1 MKSVARIAIVV
12 ISLVSCS
19 SGAEKVAPIETSTSI
34 TSATTEQTTT
44 TEPATTTTAPPTP
57 GEVYL
62 ALVAPLN
69 CQDFLFGVT
78 EDEVY
83 GEDNRLTSRDWPAI
97 QEKLLPAWQ
106 AESTASVTFLQG
118 LAAYTWPTSVQP
130 QIDALLAEMSADAS
144 FYQTVADAKTYDQFA
159 ASTNKDRVPSVA
171 AAAVRAKLGIPSN
184 INSDVDE
191 CAKVFTQ

>member
-1 MKSVARIAIVV
+1 MKSVAGIAIVV

-44 TEPATTTTAPPTP
+44 TEQATTTTAPPTP

-69 CQDFLFGVT
+69 CQGFLFQVT
-78 EDEVY
+78 QGEVS
-83 GEDNRLTSRDWPAI
+83 GEDHRVTSRDWPAI

-118 LAAYTWPTSVQP
+118 LAAYSWPTSVQP
-130 QIDALLAEMSADAS
+130 QIDALLAEMSATAS
-144 FYQTVADAKTYDQFA
+144 WQQTFADAKTFDQFIA
-159 ASTNKDRVPSVA
+159 AGRQEDPPFVA

-191 CAKVFTQ
+191 CAKVFTP